1 MGSRKGAAEAIRDAV
16 TSWPGVEAVP
26 HRFGGTEYRY
36 GRREMGH
43 VHGDWLADLP
53 LPRRLHDEVI
63 AAGRAQPHH
72 VLPDT
77 GWVSCRLDGPT
88 DVAGVIE
95 LFRLQYDRYVEL
107 SSRNARA

>member
-1 MGSRKGAAEAIRDAV
+1 MSATKGAAEEIRDAV
-16 TSWPGVEAVP
+16 TSWPGVDAVP

-72 VLPDT
+72 ILPDS
-77 GWVSCRLDGPT
+77 GWVSCRLHSPE
-88 DVAGVIE
+88 DVATAID
-95 LFRLQYDRYVEL
+95 LFRMQYDRYVAM
-107 SSRNARA
+107 ARR